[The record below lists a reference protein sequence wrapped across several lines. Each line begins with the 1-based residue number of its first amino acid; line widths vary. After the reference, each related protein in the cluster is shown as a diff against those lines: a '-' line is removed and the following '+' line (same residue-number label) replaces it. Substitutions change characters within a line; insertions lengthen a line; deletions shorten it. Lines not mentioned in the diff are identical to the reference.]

1 MEIGMILD
9 LATLAVVAAWCWA
22 AWRERRG
29 GRTGGGEDPG
39 GGGAGAPP
47 PDPGQSDEERRLR
60 EGFANLMAYRGPV
73 TDKEERE

>member
-22 AWRERRG
+22 AWRERRREG
-29 GRTGGGEDPG
+29 PREHGPE
-39 GGGAGAPP
+39 GGAGAPP
-47 PDPGQSDEERRLR
+47 PDPGQTDEERRLR